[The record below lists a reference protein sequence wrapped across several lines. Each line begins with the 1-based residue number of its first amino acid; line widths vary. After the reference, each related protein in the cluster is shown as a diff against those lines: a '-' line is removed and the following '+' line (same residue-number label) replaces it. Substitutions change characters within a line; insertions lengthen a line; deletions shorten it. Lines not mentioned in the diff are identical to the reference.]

1 MKNTRAVRSRVSA
14 IRPNCQWVFQ
24 TIHEEWFANKVT
36 RALDDGQDLESVT
49 IDFNLSTVKPL
60 HAKWVMEA
68 YNHMKS
74 SIDKDICLKSWKNSG
89 IQEALENDWEDNL
102 DTFKNNDPIETA
114 DKVSNNLSVNNKMY
128 ITQQNLDDDDSDCK
142 DDDSNIFDVFIVDDE
157 GDN

>member
-1 MKNTRAVRSRVSA
+1 
-14 IRPNCQWVFQ
+14 
-24 TIHEEWFANKVT
+24 
-36 RALDDGQDLESVT
+36 
-49 IDFNLSTVKPL
+49 
-60 HAKWVMEA
+60 MEA